1 MKYQKKGN
9 VKIYIPFK
17 ITTPKIRYL
26 GIKLTKEVKGLY
38 TKNYKTLTKDID
50 DDSNKWKY
58 ILCFWIRNI
67 NIIKMSILP
76 KVIYRFNAIPI
87 KLPMTFSTALE

>member
-38 TKNYKTLTKDID
+38 TKNYKTLTKKVE
-50 DDSNKWKY
+50 DDSKKWKDIHALGLEEL
-58 ILCFWIRNI
+58 ILLKW
-67 NIIKMSILP
+67 P
-76 KVIYRFNAIPI
+76 
-87 KLPMTFSTALE
+87 